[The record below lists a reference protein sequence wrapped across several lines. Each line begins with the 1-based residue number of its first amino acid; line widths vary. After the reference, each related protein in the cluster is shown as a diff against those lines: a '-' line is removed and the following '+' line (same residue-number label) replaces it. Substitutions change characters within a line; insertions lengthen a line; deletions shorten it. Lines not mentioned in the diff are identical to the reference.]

1 LAAAQGPAGKLPA
14 PSLTTRLLMVW
25 SFSFFLSFMMI
36 YLGITNFSFKR
47 FVIPYPYMVLLNSGE
62 LYQGKADWK
71 CVFQVEIHVQ
81 TAHFQQ
87 TANQRRQSYPIPLF

>member
-1 LAAAQGPAGKLPA
+1 
-14 PSLTTRLLMVW
+14 
-25 SFSFFLSFMMI
+25 
-36 YLGITNFSFKR
+36 
-47 FVIPYPYMVLLNSGE
+47 MVLLNSGE